1 MIPKI
6 MLRATSNHQTS
17 PFHQLTSI
25 KPKNHPATWMDGG
38 SGCWTQ
44 HPWRH
49 RTNGPYAGTVTP
61 QVASVA
67 PHCSNSLR
75 EVLMTVLWQAWP
87 RAMGGKEWGKS
98 LKLTASSPLKIN
110 GWNMK
115 FLLEDLVFRSYIMLV
130 SGSVGFSKEIWK
142 LEWNRYSLE
151 VCIDQFAIPQKENT
165 VFQPP
170 FFRGL
175 C

>member
-25 KPKNHPATWMDGG
+25 KPKNHPATRMDVE
-38 SGCWTQ
+38 
-44 HPWRH
+44 P
-49 RTNGPYAGTVTP
+49 NKIGPYGRPLRRDRDSPGGT
-61 QVASVA
+61 SVA
-67 PHCSNSLR
+67 PHCSNSLQ

-115 FLLEDLVFRSYIMLV
+115 FLWEDLVFRSYMLV
-130 SGSVGFSKEIWK
+130 SGSVGFSKKIWK

-151 VCIDQFAIPQKENT
+151 VLHRPICYPQKENT

>member
-1 MIPKI
+1 MTAPNKRP
-6 MLRATSNHQTS
+6 LCRDRDS
-17 PFHQLTSI
+17 P
-25 KPKNHPATWMDGG
+25 GG
-38 SGCWTQ
+38 T
-44 HPWRH
+44 
-49 RTNGPYAGTVTP
+49 
-61 QVASVA
+61 SVA

-110 GWNMK
+110 GWNLK
-115 FLLEDLVFRSYIMLV
+115 FLWEDLVFRSYMLV
-130 SGSVGFSKEIWK
+130 SGSVGFSKTIWK

-151 VCIDQFAIPQKENT
+151 VLHRPICYPQKENT

-170 FFRGL
+170 FCQGSMLNSFVIGKKCLLGKHHFIREL
-175 C
+175 HCFEYFECIKPLQMISCFLIKFNS